1 MSDSSI
7 GGSSIV
13 GARAG
18 IVPDATVFQ
27 GVSLWGRLNLE
38 FEPGLEADFI
48 RCQWLLRRVQ
58 FSFAWVVL
66 SVWLLL
72 LTIFGSLQISMDV
85 R

>member
-1 MSDSSI
+1 MSDSSF
-7 GGSSIV
+7 GSSSIV

-48 RCQWLLRRVQ
+48 RCQWLLHRVR
-58 FSFAWVVL
+58 FSVAWGVL

>member
-72 LTIFGSLQISMDV
+72 LTIFGSLQVSMDV